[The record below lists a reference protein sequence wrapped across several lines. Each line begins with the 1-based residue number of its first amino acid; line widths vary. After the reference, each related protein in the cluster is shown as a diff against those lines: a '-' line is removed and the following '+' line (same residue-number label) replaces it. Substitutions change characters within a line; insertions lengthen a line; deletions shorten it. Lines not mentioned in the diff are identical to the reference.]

1 MAEPG
6 AETVRLPEWERLP
19 DLGLYMD
26 QVVTLIDRVFSTRL
40 PKGETTRSMINNYV
54 KSGLVPRPVG
64 KKYDRDHLARL
75 LMVCVLKQALSME
88 GIGRLLDALCEN
100 GIRSGY
106 ERFRKRLME
115 IEAAVSAGHISM
127 NWEKEPAAELALSAA
142 ITASLCTIHTY
153 RVLERIQAPTKEGQ
167 K

>member
-26 QVVTLIDRVFSTRL
+26 QVVTLVDRVFSTRL

-100 GIRSGY
+100 GIRS
-106 ERFRKRLME
+106 
-115 IEAAVSAGHISM
+115 AVSGMEHPYQTDDECVEVLRGM
-127 NWEKEPAAELALSAA
+127 LQEELSC
-142 ITASLCTIHTY
+142 S
-153 RVLERIQAPTKEGQ
+153 
-167 K
+167 

>member
-1 MAEPG
+1 MAGIESG
-6 AETVRLPEWERLP
+6 RVRLPEWEGLP

-26 QVVTLIDRVFSTRL
+26 QVVTLVDRVFSVRL

-64 KKYDRDHLARL
+64 KKYDREHLARL
-75 LMVCVLKQALSME
+75 LMVLVLKQALSME
-88 GIGRLLDALCEN
+88 GIGRVLDLLCQD

-106 ERFRKRLME
+106 ERFRSRLLE
-115 IEAAVSAGHISM
+115 LEEAVTSGHIEM
-127 NWEKEPAAELALSAA
+127 DLKDEPPEERALRAA
-142 ITASLCTIHTY
+142 IMASLCTIYTY
-153 RVLERIQAPTKEGQ
+153 RVLERIQAPVKEGT